1 MSRTAPILG
10 LDMLSSIRRK
20 LRPLAAG
27 LVASH
32 LLALSPALAQV
43 APVAG
48 ATTGAAASTAAAL
61 QVAPL
66 VAPVLTPPPAAA
78 LPATA
83 IAAGAPAGSQAAQ
96 NAALAKQIKDV
107 ALTRIDPNLG
117 KEIATLEKQIDG
129 LLKNVATFES
139 NLKPVAQ
146 SATKAVAA
154 VESFPGQVDAF
165 KVKYD
170 IPKNPTL
177 AEEAQGIGRFVK
189 DKLGIT
195 PEQSAKVGSYV
206 KSSPAFEQFK
216 TPFQPSSILLA
227 VGTAAGINIFSQLQG
242 DEGLDVG
249 KAFSFLGDGA
259 FWGGLV
265 GSGVGYG
272 LMASV
277 ATMMFPAG
285 AGLLPVL
292 APMFAGMTGSIF
304 GWEIGSS
311 LLSGESLGDA
321 LGKLS
326 PATALGQ
333 AAGSTVGLLVGANVG
348 AALGGT
354 LGSIAGPLGA
364 IAGAVLMSKVGAQL
378 GSAVKSLFQGDA
390 SDLNGLLENAKTT
403 IDKMQKTGDALSQIQ
418 LPAGAAGLPA
428 ASLANEG
435 LPAKLKVEYDAAYQ
449 DLARALQAN
458 DRGTALLKLK
468 YLQKIQAEYERSIG
482 ATLQGISAGQ

>member
-1 MSRTAPILG
+1 MSRFIPILG
-10 LDMLSSIRRK
+10 FDMLSSFRRK
-20 LRPLAAG
+20 LRPLASG
-27 LVASH
+27 LVAAH
-32 LLALSPALAQV
+32 LLALSPALAQ

-48 ATTGAAASTAAAL
+48 SSASAGSAAAKA
-61 QVAPL
+61 APL
-66 VAPVLTPPPAAA
+66 LTPKLTPATA
-78 LPATA
+78 LPASS
-83 IAAGAPAGSQAAQ
+83 IAAGAPAQSAAAQQAAV
-96 NAALAKQIKDV
+96 ARQIKDV

-117 KEIATLEKQIDG
+117 KEIATLEKQING
-129 LLKNVATFES
+129 LIKNVGTFEK

-165 KVKYD
+165 KTKYD

-177 AEEAQGIGRFVK
+177 SQEARGIGRFVK

-195 PEQSAKVGSYV
+195 PAQSAKVSGYV

-242 DEGLDVG
+242 EDGLDVG
-249 KAFSFLGDGA
+249 KAFSFLGDST

-272 LMASV
+272 VMASV

-311 LLSGESLGDA
+311 LLGGESLSDA

-348 AALGGT
+348 AAIGGT

-364 IAGAVLMSKVGAQL
+364 IAGAVLMSKVGAQV
-378 GSAVKSLFQGDA
+378 GTAVKSLLKGDA
-390 SDLNGLLENAKTT
+390 TDLNNVLKDAGAT
-403 IDKMQKTGDALSQIQ
+403 IDKIQKAGDALADVQ
-418 LPAGAAGLPA
+418 LPGGAAGLPA

-435 LPAKLKVEYDAAYQ
+435 LPAKLKVEYEAAYQ
-449 DLARALQAN
+449 DLAKALQDN
-458 DRGTALLKLK
+458 DRGTALLKIK
-468 YLQKIQAEYERSIG
+468 YLQKIQARYEQSIG
-482 ATLQGISAGQ
+482 TALQSMSAAP